1 MKARR
6 LAVLDINDRDVP
18 SFRTGFGVAR
28 YFDVRRLRTWKAV
41 QQDIGGTDTF
51 RPDIVLADIDFE
63 EDPSIS
69 SVEFQGCGEAKPIGP
84 LLALPYVASRPV
96 WTFALYSA
104 HFKQDTSGVMESPW
118 VLLPFGI
125 LFAKLESRVFD
136 SRVLG
141 HSSNNG
147 NEDHNG
153 SETVED
159 QMAKLLRVGNP
170 AEALEEALDLHNI
183 RLTAAIRSG
192 KVRVTNGEQLR
203 KQLRELVDAC
213 LAVGPAGRVNMD
225 ENVYLELFS
234 PNHGVDRIQ
243 WISLCADMVNFE
255 DLSVNADAA
264 KTMLEYAEVLCGADP
279 VFQMTVEVIRSQNQA
294 EGEAVSKRPAFD
306 WVASEMYGHC
316 PEQVRH
322 EILRLGVLF
331 ANVHTWALN
340 GFTALVKKEIFSR
353 LGISS
358 EGNTYRGWFGA
369 RSRGTEVCQ
378 KTLRVPVLRP
388 FSAQNSHSYYLT
400 WGETDLSSEDKERIL
415 HYLETFEEAEG
426 YPVHV
431 GLSYLQP

>member
-18 SFRTGFGVAR
+18 SFRTGFGIAR

-63 EDPSIS
+63 EDPSIGG
-69 SVEFQGCGEAKPIGP
+69 VGFQGCGEAKPIGP
-84 LLALPYVASRPV
+84 LLALPYVSSRPV

-141 HSSNNG
+141 GDAQNPSG
-147 NEDHNG
+147 T
-153 SETVED
+153 ETVEE
-159 QMAKLLRVGNP
+159 QMTKILRVGNP

-203 KQLRELVDAC
+203 KTLRNLVETCRQA
-213 LAVGPAGRVNMD
+213 GPNGRADVDDNI
-225 ENVYLELFS
+225 YLELFS
-234 PNHGVDRIQ
+234 PNHGVDRIL

-255 DLSVNADAA
+255 DFSVDEESA

-279 VFQMTVEVIRSQNQA
+279 VFQMTIEVIRAQNQA
-294 EGEAVSKRPAFD
+294 ENDASHRRPAFD

-316 PEQVRH
+316 PETVRH

-353 LGISS
+353 LGISL

-378 KTLRVPVLRP
+378 KTLRVPVLQP
-388 FSAQNSHSYYLT
+388 FWAQGEHSYYLT
-400 WGETDLSSEDKERIL
+400 WAETELSSEDKERIL
-415 HYLETFEEAEG
+415 HYLETFEEIEG

-431 GLSYLQP
+431 GLSYLQL